1 MNVVEL
7 PTKVFHEEVG
17 GGAENE
23 ALRLDIDV
31 RKVLTAGVNAM
42 RAKPRLIGLTG
53 KARSGK
59 DTVAGMLQSAFGF
72 KTIAFAKPLKEGL
85 KTMLGLTE
93 EHVNGSLKE
102 VVIED
107 FGKSPRQMLQT
118 LGTEWG
124 RETVHDMI
132 WLTVA
137 RRQVNVWLEQGY
149 NVVITD
155 VRFEN
160 EAEMI
165 RKMGGEIWHIHRPD
179 ATQVAAHSSES
190 GIVFTLADYLIY
202 NNSTL
207 DDLFDTVFDALLEGN
222 SHG

>member
-7 PTKVFHEEVG
+7 PTKVFLEEVG
-17 GGAENE
+17 GGAGNE
-23 ALRLDIDV
+23 APSLDQGV
-31 RKVLTAGVNAM
+31 GKVLASLGQQSP
-42 RAKPRLIGLTG
+42 AKPRLIGLTG

-59 DTVAGMLQSAFGF
+59 DTVAGMLQSTFGF

-124 RETVHDMI
+124 REAVHDLI

-149 NVVITD
+149 NVAITD

-160 EAEMI
+160 EAEMV
-165 RKMGGEIWHIHRPD
+165 RKMGGQIWHIHRPD
-179 ATQVAAHSSES
+179 AIQVAAHSSES
-190 GIVFTLADYLIY
+190 GIAFAGADYLIY

-207 DDLFDTVFDALLEGN
+207 DDLFDTVFDAFLEGN